1 MSEDKKNNEVE
12 SVEIEAPSSELSKK
26 AGQLS
31 FLEKAGEFIQGKAKI
46 FIIAFGV
53 IAVAILGWIGYQKFI
68 VEPEDIKTAESLY
81 PEESFMVD
89 QQDWYAVING
99 DSLQTTQGLVAKSKK
114 FEGYAGGEIAN
125 YNLGIAYLNNGQP
138 QEALVAFQ
146 KVTFEDENLAT
157 LALGAMGD
165 ASMDLEKYAD
175 AISYYEQAYKRR
187 PKNEMTAPLYM
198 FKLANAR
205 ELTQKYDE
213 AAKLYN
219 DLIQNFPYSSLVAE
233 AEKNLVFVNA
243 GTSIYE
249 LK

>member
-1 MSEDKKNNEVE
+1 MSEDTKNNEVE

-26 AGQLS
+26 VGQLS
-31 FLEKAGEFIQGKAKI
+31 FLEKAGEFVQGKAKT
-46 FIIAFGV
+46 FIIIFGV
-53 IAVAILGWIGYQKFI
+53 IAVVILGWIGYQKFI
-68 VEPEDIKTAESLY
+68 VEPENIKTAESLHQ
-81 PEESFMVD
+81 EESFIVD
-89 QQDWYAVING
+89 LQDWNAVING
-99 DSLQTTQGLVAKSKK
+99 DSLQTTQGLVVKAKK
-114 FEGYAGGEIAN
+114 FDGYTGGEIAN

-138 QEALVAFQ
+138 QEAIAAFQ
-146 KVTFEDENLAT
+146 KVNFEDENLAT
-157 LALGAMGD
+157 LTLGAMGD
-165 ASMDLEKYAD
+165 ASMDLEKYAE

-219 DLIQNFPYSSLVAE
+219 DLIQNFPYSTLVAE